1 MKIKF
6 NLKAVLL
13 QVLKSVGLALIEE
26 KLNEKEKQN

>member
-26 KLNEKEKQN
+26 KMNEKGKQN